1 MPIRF
6 ALIKKPMPAVR
17 IRLELP
23 SWTFRMSR
31 LASRAAR

>member
-6 ALIKKPMPAVR
+6 ALISKPAPAVR

-23 SWTFRMSR
+23 GWTFRLSR